1 MVLCNE
7 EIQVEERDKTEGDF
21 GPGNHTQALARLW
34 TEILL
39 DVNKARKSRL
49 L

>member
-1 MVLCNE
+1 MVLCSE
-7 EIQVEERDKTEGDF
+7 EIGVEEQYMAKGDF
-21 GPGNHTQALARLW
+21 GRGNHTQALARLW

-49 L
+49 S